1 MMILRAILIAV
12 EVITSVLLI
21 GIILIQK
28 AKGGGL
34 GLAFGGGGA
43 DSLFGSRAGNVLT
56 KGTIIL
62 AIAFMVNTVLL
73 GILHARSYERTLMDG
88 HRPAAAMQP
97 SAQPPAGFTVDTQAT
112 QAAPPP
118 AAAEQAVTVDL
129 TPPAS
134 TMDVAPPTVVT
145 VDESEPVA
153 PPPVRE
159 QAE

>member
-1 MMILRAILIAV
+1 MMILRVILIAV

-62 AIAFMVNTVLL
+62 AIVFMVNTVLL
-73 GILHARSYERTLMDG
+73 GILHARSYDRTLMDG
-88 HRPAAAMQP
+88 HRPAMTQP
-97 SAQPPAGFTVDTQAT
+97 SAQPPASLPVDTQAT
-112 QAAPPP
+112 QTAPPP
-118 AAAEQAVTVDL
+118 ATADEQAVTVDL
-129 TPPAS
+129 TPPVS

-159 QAE
+159 QSE